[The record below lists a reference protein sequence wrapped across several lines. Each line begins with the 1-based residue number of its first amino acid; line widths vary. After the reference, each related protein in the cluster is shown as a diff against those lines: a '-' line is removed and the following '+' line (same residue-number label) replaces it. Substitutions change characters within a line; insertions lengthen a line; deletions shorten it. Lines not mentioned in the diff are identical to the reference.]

1 MIARALLNFCL
12 LLTSLLFVDWQVLA
26 DPLPTAPA
34 SRQLPDSA
42 HAVTLSFAPV
52 VKKVAPA
59 VVNIYAKRVVR
70 EAASP
75 FANDPFFSQFFGQ
88 IPRERVQNSLGSG
101 VILRAEGV
109 IVTNNHVINGAE
121 EVTVAL
127 ADRREF
133 HAQIILSDPRTDLA
147 VLRIDPKGE
156 KLPFVPLRDSD
167 DVEVGDMVLAI
178 GNPFGVGQTVTSGI
192 VSALART
199 QVGVSDYQFFIQ
211 TDAAINPGNSGG
223 ALVTTDGSLIGINSA
238 IFSQSG
244 GSVGIG
250 FAIPANMVRLVV
262 QAAVSGGAISRPW
275 LGARGQVVTADIAS
289 GLGLD
294 RPGGVLLNQVTRD
307 GPAAKAGLAVGD
319 VITAIDGVDVS
330 DPQALQY
337 RIATKPLGGS
347 VRVAYH
353 RNGQVL
359 LGVLALVKAPENV
372 PRELT
377 PIKGKNPLSGATIG
391 NLSPA
396 FAEELGI
403 EDATEGVVVVEVD
416 PSSIAG
422 QFVRLR
428 AGDLIINIE
437 GQDIARVAD
446 ARKLLT
452 GTRPQWRLTVR
463 RRDQLLN
470 VIVPG

>member
-1 MIARALLNFCL
+1 MSVDGLRIWVLGALTLGLSFITGGTIADDRR
-12 LLTSLLFVDWQVLA
+12 QV
-26 DPLPTAPA
+26 
-34 SRQLPDSA
+34 PDSSGL
-42 HAVTLSFAPV
+42 VTLSYAPV
-52 VKKVAPA
+52 VKKVVPA
-59 VVNIYAKRVVR
+59 VVNIYARRTVR
-70 EAASP
+70 EQASP
-75 FANDPFFSQFFGQ
+75 FANDPFFSQFFNA

-101 VILRAEGV
+101 VILRSEGV

-121 EVTVAL
+121 EITVAL
-127 ADRREF
+127 SDRREF
-133 HAQIILSDPRTDLA
+133 HAQVILADQRTDLA

-156 KLPFVPLRDSD
+156 KLPFVPLRNSD
-167 DVEVGDMVLAI
+167 EVEVGDLVLAI

-262 QAAVSGGAISRPW
+262 QAALSGGTVSRPW
-275 LGARGQVVTADIAS
+275 LGARGQPVTADLAS

-294 RPGGVLLNQVTRD
+294 RPGGVLLNQVSPD
-307 GPAAKAGLAVGD
+307 GPAARAGLAVGD
-319 VITAIDGVDVS
+319 VITAIDGFDVS
-330 DPQALQY
+330 DPQALFY
-337 RIATKPLGGS
+337 RIATRALGS
-347 VRVAYH
+347 TARIDYH
-353 RNGQVL
+353 RNGK
-359 LGVLALVKAPENV
+359 ALVANLVMAKAPENV
-372 PRELT
+372 PRDLT
-377 PIKGKNPLSGATIG
+377 PIKGQNPFSGATLG

-403 EDATEGVVVVEVD
+403 EDATSGVVVVEID
-416 PSSIAG
+416 PTGIAA
-422 QFVRLR
+422 QLVRLR
-428 AGDLIINIE
+428 PGDILVSID
-437 GQDIARVAD
+437 GQEVNRAAD
-446 ARKLLT
+446 AKKMLAAR
-452 GTRPQWRLTVR
+452 RPQWRLVIKR
-463 RRDQLLN
+463 HDQLLN